1 MMVRTQ
7 KWVALLSYT
16 AVLSLLTTG
25 GVVAASPAKVA
36 SQKAEASVGVT
47 GNTEVKLQACSQ
59 NNAKADLSNITTKS
73 WKALENKP
81 VLEGIAS
88 IATGV
93 IFDEAGYGWR
103 PGISYAFTEDGQ
115 VWKWGFQSDKKYEPH
130 KLAGIKDAKQVMT
143 DYVLTSA
150 GEVWQID
157 EKKAPEKLA
166 GLDKIKNI
174 QQLDLHEGVLFLLK
188 EDGTVLKWEK
198 GTKAAEK
205 VTKLS
210 KIHDMHSSAFSLFL
224 VDDQGKL
231 LYLDGKSG
239 ELNTE
244 NLQVMDIPGKVKQV
258 AVDYTDRALI
268 QTEKGEVYSYDAKE
282 NEKVVRAA
290 DADGATHM
298 AVGGEGLY
306 FIVKADGTV
315 WGWGHNTLGMLGANL
330 ENEIEKPVKIAGLAD
345 VTDVKAGTDHVIA
358 LDKKGNVYSFGS
370 NMTGQLGRIPVTFD
384 KWTELG
390 ELRDVKQVVTELDRP
405 YFVRKD
411 GSVWGFGADRVPYE
425 VKGPT
430 KVKTMDSILDS
441 PVTLN
446 ENGQIQLWTSDFSS
460 CETLALPSRIKDFV
474 GGEKHLLLRTED
486 DQFLTVEFR
495 YDSAER
501 GGGYVIKNLR
511 PKKVETLK
519 IDPKMAADV
528 TKLYA
533 NLYTFF
539 AVTKNGQVLYAEQKN
554 DEPFTSFAP
563 IAGLEGIRELAPEY
577 FVRHTK
583 DIASVWAINDAGKV
597 QEIQV
602 YPENEGNDAGAIK
615 AKLEPKTEEGIAMIS
630 GRLRITKDGQI
641 FEHEWEPLQKQ
652 KVAAPVKLISSSYNY
667 AIEGPGSHYHVLVT
681 EDDKIVLIGENPY
694 GKAELQPGMVRQ

>member
-1 MMVRTQ
+1 MIRRE

-25 GVVAASPAKVA
+25 GVVAASPAKAGSTKVETSA
-36 SQKAEASVGVT
+36 GT
-47 GNTEVKLQACSQ
+47 IGNTEVKLQACSQ
-59 NNAKADLSNITTKS
+59 DDTKADVSDITAKS
-73 WKALENKP
+73 WKSLENKP
-81 VLEGIAS
+81 VLKGITA

-115 VWKWGFQSDKKYEPH
+115 VWKWGYQSDKKYEPH
-130 KLAGIKDAKQVMT
+130 KLAGIKDAKQVTT
-143 DYVLTSA
+143 DYVLTGA
-150 GEVWQID
+150 GDVWQID
-157 EKKAPEKLA
+157 EKKVPEKLA

-198 GTKAAEK
+198 GAKAAEK

-210 KIHDMHSSAFSLFL
+210 NIRDMYSSAFSLFAI
-224 VDDQGKL
+224 DDQGKL

-244 NLQVMDIPGKVKQV
+244 NLQVMDIPGKVKQI

-268 QTEKGEVYSYDAKE
+268 QTEKGEMYSYNTKE

-290 DADGATHM
+290 HADGATRM

-306 FIVKADGTV
+306 LIVKADGTV
-315 WGWGHNTLGMLGANL
+315 WGWGDNTLGMLGANL
-330 ENEIEKPVKIAGLAD
+330 ENELEEPVKIAGLSGM
-345 VTDVKAGTDHVIA
+345 TDVQAGTDHVIA

-390 ELRDVKQVVTELDRP
+390 ELRDVKQVVTELNRP

-411 GSVWGFGADRVPYE
+411 GSVWSFGADRVPYE

-430 KVKTMDSILDS
+430 KVKTLDSIMDS

-446 ENGQIQLWTSDFSS
+446 ENGQIQLWTSEFSS

-474 GGEKHLLLRTED
+474 GGEEHLLLRTED
-486 DQFLTVEFR
+486 DQFLTVEFSF
-495 YDSAER
+495 DSAER
-501 GGGYVIKNLR
+501 GGVYVITNLR
-511 PKKVETLK
+511 PQKVETLK
-519 IDPKMAADV
+519 IDSKLAADV
-528 TKLYA
+528 TKLYS

-539 AVTKNGQVLYAEQKN
+539 AVTKNGQVLYAERKN
-554 DEPFTSFAP
+554 DEPFTSFAQ

-577 FVRHTK
+577 FVRYTK
-583 DIASVWAINDAGKV
+583 DIASVWAINEAGKV
-597 QEIQV
+597 QELQV
-602 YPENEGNDAGAIK
+602 YPESEGNDAGAIK
-615 AKLEPKTEEGIAMIS
+615 VKLEPKTEEDIAMMS

-641 FEHEWEPLQKQ
+641 FEHEWEPLKKQ
-652 KVAAPVKLISSSYNY
+652 KVAAPVRLISSSYDY

-681 EDDKIVLIGENPY
+681 EDDKIVLIGDNPY
-694 GKAELQPGMVRQ
+694 GKGELQPDMVRQ